1 MKQRGTIAEFWSPLL
16 AQTQLTFDIY
26 CYFLIFIVI
35 YLLQKLFS
43 FSTIHIAI
51 FAIVV
56 YFQSTR

>member
-1 MKQRGTIAEFWSPLL
+1 MGTIAEFWSPLL

-56 YFQSTR
+56 YF